1 MSRPISK
8 LRDNFMEAPIDDE
21 IVVMDLAKGTFFS
34 LTGTS
39 LAIWA
44 ALDEEPARDA
54 LLERLA
60 GEFGVSSDAIASDVD
75 AFLGQLREA
84 GLISGA

>member
-60 GEFGVSSDAIASDVD
+60 GEFGVASDSIASDVD